1 MFNNSDTGTRIVNFN
16 NRTIVINRVDP
27 KSLQFRIYI
36 DGCYNGILE
45 LKDEE
50 WQHTPG
56 FSLPK
61 GLFTLLVKR
70 LAVAALVNAGN

>member
-1 MFNNSDTGTRIVNFN
+1 MFNNSGTGTRIVNFN

-27 KSLQFRIYI
+27 KFLQFRIYI

-45 LKDEE
+45 LKDEQ

-56 FSLPK
+56 FILPK
-61 GLFTLLVKR
+61 GVLSLLTERLVAESLSFEVK
-70 LAVAALVNAGN
+70 